1 MKINKSIKN
10 KFVFSLSLVI
20 LLFVIIVASL
30 SNYGAKKELEKTVQ
44 NNLSVLSKSIY
55 QTMTNSM
62 LSGSPEFVRDAE
74 NQATTLPGVK
84 HLEIAKSKQIIQN
97 YGLNEPFTKD
107 PEILKVFLSKKE
119 HISEMTGE
127 NHEMKILK
135 PFIAEQKCISCHVG
149 AKPGDVLGV
158 MDLRVSLDESDQNIA
173 FFTRMISLS
182 NIFLA
187 LTLVAVVLFLL
198 NKMVTKPLQNLI
210 TIIRELSTGTRD
222 LTKRV
227 TVKSEDELGT
237 IADNFNHYLD
247 QIEENY
253 KQDRKFI
260 GEAKKTIDRAKQG
273 YYDDVITA
281 TPQSPTLND
290 FKNSVNEMLTATKEN
305 FEQLNTVLEE
315 YAQHNYTA
323 QLKLENIDDKGAF
336 AKLVLHINQLKEV
349 ITEMLL
355 ENKKTSLKLNR
366 FSDILLENVA
376 SVTKTTTYT
385 ESSLQNVNS
394 SLSMITENITQ
405 NTHNVTQMSKLA
417 DNVTESAKQGEA
429 LATQTVGAMD
439 AINEQVSEINEAISV
454 IDQISFQTNILSLN
468 AAVEAATAGEA
479 GKGFAVVASEVRN
492 LASKSAEAAHKIK
505 ELVELATSKTND
517 GKEIAHEMIEGY
529 HHLIGN
535 IADTVQHIHEI
546 EQASHAQSKTIEKI
560 NHTVSEVTKQT
571 KINAQVTKQTQE
583 VALQTDKM
591 AKYAV
596 EKIDEKEFEGKEA
609 VSLS

>member
-1 MKINKSIKN
+1 MKINNSIKN
-10 KFVFSLSLVI
+10 KFVFSLTLVI
-20 LLFVIIVASL
+20 LIFVIAVASL
-30 SNYGAKKELEKTVQ
+30 SYYGAKKELEKSVR
-44 NNLSVLSKSIY
+44 NNLSILSKSIY

-62 LSGSPEFVRDAE
+62 LSGTPEVVQDAE
-74 NQATTLPGVK
+74 KQATTLPGIK
-84 HLEIAKSKQIIQN
+84 HLQIAKSKQIIQN
-97 YGLNEPFTKD
+97 FGLNEPFTTD

-119 HISEMTGE
+119 HISEINGK

-135 PFIAEQKCISCHVG
+135 PFIAKQKCLSCHVS

-158 MDLRVSLDESDQNIA
+158 MDLRVSLDESDRNIA

-187 LTLVAVVLFLL
+187 LVLIAVVLFLL
-198 NKMVTKPLQNLI
+198 HKMVTKPLQNLI
-210 TIIRELSTGTRD
+210 GIIKELSTGSRD

-227 TVKSEDELGT
+227 TIKSDDELGT
-237 IADNFNHYLD
+237 IADNFNRYLD

-253 KQDRKFI
+253 RQDRKFI
-260 GEAKKTIDRAKQG
+260 TEAKKTIDRAKQG
-273 YYDDVITA
+273 YYDEIITA

-290 FKNSVNEMLTATKEN
+290 FKNSVNEMLTATKKN

-315 YAQHNYTA
+315 YAKHNYNA
-323 QLKLENIDDKGAF
+323 QLHLENIDKNGAF
-336 AKLVLHINQLKEV
+336 AKLVEHINQLKTV
-349 ITEMLL
+349 ITEMLI
-355 ENKKTSLKLNR
+355 ENKNTSLKLNR

-385 ESSLQNVNS
+385 ESSLQQVNDA
-394 SLSMITENITQ
+394 LSQITENIIK
-405 NTHNVTQMSKLA
+405 NTHNVTQMAKLA
-417 DNVTESAKQGEA
+417 DNVTDSAKQGEA

-454 IDQISFQTNILSLN
+454 IDQIAFQTNILSLN

-505 ELVELATSKTND
+505 ELVELATCKTND

-529 HHLIGN
+529 HRLIHN
-535 IADTVQHIHEI
+535 ISDTVQHIHDI
-546 EQASHAQSKTIEKI
+546 KQASQAQSQTIEKI
-560 NHTVSEVTKQT
+560 NHTVSEVTERT
-571 KINAQVTKQTQE
+571 KINAKVTKQTQE

-591 AKYAV
+591 ARYAV
-596 EKIDEKEFEGKEA
+596 KKIDEKEFEGKE
-609 VSLS
+609 SLSLS